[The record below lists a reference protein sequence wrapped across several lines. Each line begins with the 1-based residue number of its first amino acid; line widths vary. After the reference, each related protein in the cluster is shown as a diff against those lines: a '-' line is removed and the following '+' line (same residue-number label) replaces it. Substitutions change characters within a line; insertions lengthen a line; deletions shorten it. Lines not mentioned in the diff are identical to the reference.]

1 MNEPHDPQ
9 RDRLRAQIE
18 SSLNPCDLTIQQLM
32 HGLIVDM
39 TNIVYPLEV
48 NICQCWIIRLKC

>member
-48 NICQCWIIRLKC
+48 NICQC